1 MLGDLSNGIAPGG
14 ERYGYGD
21 CVQMRIENVDLT
33 TRNPDSI
40 AVFVLG
46 KPNLIEPILRTSAD
60 SELVQPCTLMGIIGP
75 LDPQLLFCQ
84 PSRIL

>member
-1 MLGDLSNGIAPGG
+1 MGIAPGG

-21 CVQMRIENVDLT
+21 CVQMRIDNVDL

-46 KPNLIEPILRTSAD
+46 KPNLIERILRTSAD
-60 SELVQPCTLMGIIGP
+60 SELCAAMYLDGNNWASGSSTP
-75 LDPQLLFCQ
+75 LLPA
-84 PSRIL
+84 